1 MLSRLSVAG
10 FRNLANLDLS
20 FDTRFSV
27 FVGPNGA
34 GKTNLLEA
42 VYVAAYLRSF
52 RCSEA
57 ERLVR
62 TDASVARIEA
72 ESRRHPGDP
81 PERLTVELARTARGA
96 RRSVHV
102 EGKRVRRFRDFYGR
116 LKVVLFSPEDLA
128 VLRGG
133 PAARR
138 ALIDRA
144 VAAIDGLHL
153 ADLADYEKVVRTR
166 NRLLAEAEGRRRI
179 DEALLG
185 AYDQKIATVGGRIWR
200 RRAEWVAAVRPLF
213 AREFEAICGPSSAA
227 DLAYVPRLRAPSN
240 PASEAEAAALLAGG
254 LAEARSEDLRRAQTT
269 VGPHRDDI
277 AVTLAGQPAATFASQ
292 GQTRALVLALKL
304 AELTLLADAGGVR
317 PTLLL
322 DDVSSELD
330 PTRTARM
337 FEVLRNTVDQCL
349 LSTTD
354 RGLVQIDD
362 AAEVAEYRVLEG
374 CVEPVA

>member
-10 FRNLANLDLS
+10 FRNLADLELS

-52 RCSEA
+52 RCSDT
-57 ERLVR
+57 ERLVG
-62 TDASVARIEA
+62 TKASAARIVA
-72 ESRRHPGDP
+72 ESRRHPDDP

-133 PAARR
+133 PSARR
-138 ALIDRA
+138 ALVDRA
-144 VAAIDGLHL
+144 VGALDGLHL
-153 ADLADYEKVVRTR
+153 ADLIDYEKVVRSR
-166 NRLLAEAEGRRRI
+166 NRLLAEADGRGRI

-185 AYDQKIATVGGRIWR
+185 AYDEKIATLGGRIWH
-200 RRAEWVAAVRPLF
+200 RRAQWVEAVRPLF
-213 AREFEAICGPSSAA
+213 AREFGAICGPSAVA
-227 DLAYVPRLRAPSN
+227 DLAYVPRLRAPPLPS
-240 PASEAEAAALLAGG
+240 SEAETAALLAEG
-254 LAEARSEDLRRAQTT
+254 LAHARSEDVRRGQTT
-269 VGPHRDDI
+269 VGPHRDDVS
-277 AVTLAGQPAATFASQ
+277 VTLAGQPAATFASQ

-304 AELTLLADAGGVR
+304 AELSLLADAGGVR

-330 PTRTARM
+330 PSRTARL
-337 FEVLRNTVDQCL
+337 FEVLRSTVDQCL

-362 AAEVAEYRVLEG
+362 SAEVAEYRVVDG
-374 CVEPVA
+374 RVEPVA